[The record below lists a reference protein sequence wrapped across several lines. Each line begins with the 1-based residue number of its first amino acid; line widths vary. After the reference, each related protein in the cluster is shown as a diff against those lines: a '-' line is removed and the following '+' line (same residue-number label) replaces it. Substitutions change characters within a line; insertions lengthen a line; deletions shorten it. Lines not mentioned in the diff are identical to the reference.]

1 MTNSE
6 IFEQVAAGSVSVD
19 DAANVLLK
27 SDEERRRRTVAD
39 ARPQWIPVLA
49 WALVATVILAGANW
63 FRRYA
68 S

>member
-6 IFEQVAAGSVSVD
+6 IFEQVAAGEVSAD
-19 DAANVLLK
+19 DAANALLK

-39 ARPQWIPVLA
+39 ARPQWMPALA
-49 WALVATVILAGANW
+49 WALVAAIMLAGADW
-63 FRRYA
+63 LRRYA